1 MANLSLMSHYGWPI
15 GDTKSGSC
23 VLSHGLG
30 ESIRY
35 HSGDVNPGEIGY
47 PVMGVLR
54 KSDTLGGMKKT
65 RILPVL
71 VGLTLVASPV
81 LASCGGSSTSSDD
94 TTTVISLVPAG
105 KVIDVRTPEEFSE
118 GYVKGAVNID
128 VSDPDFESQIASLDK
143 DVAYSVYCRS
153 GNRSAV
159 AVDIMRNAGFTNVVD
174 LGAVEEA
181 AQALSLPV
189 VTD

>member
-1 MANLSLMSHYGWPI
+1 MMCIP
-15 GDTKSGSC
+15 K
-23 VLSHGLG
+23 
-30 ESIRY
+30 RF
-35 HSGDVNPGEIGY
+35 
-47 PVMGVLR
+47 
-54 KSDTLGGMKKT
+54 DTLGGMKRP

-71 VGLTLVASPV
+71 VGLTLVASMG

-105 KVIDVRTPEEFSE
+105 NLIDVRTPEEFSE

-128 VSDPDFESQIASLDK
+128 VANPDFEYLISSLDK
-143 DVAYSVYCRS
+143 QAAYSVYCRS

-189 VTD
+189 VAD

>member
-1 MANLSLMSHYGWPI
+1 MREVPNF
-15 GDTKSGSC
+15 
-23 VLSHGLG
+23 
-30 ESIRY
+30 
-35 HSGDVNPGEIGY
+35 
-47 PVMGVLR
+47 
-54 KSDTLGGMKKT
+54 SDTLGGMKKP
-65 RILPVL
+65 RFLHVV
-71 VGLTLVASPV
+71 VGLILVTSPV
-81 LASCGGSSTSSDD
+81 LASCGGSSSSSDD

-128 VSDPDFESQIASLDK
+128 VSNPNFESQIAALDK
-143 DVAYSVYCRS
+143 DAAYSVYCRS

-159 AVDIMRNAGFTNVVD
+159 AVEIMRNAGFTNVVD

-181 AQALSLPV
+181 ARALSLPV

>member
-1 MANLSLMSHYGWPI
+1 MIL
-15 GDTKSGSC
+15 GSVVNVFC
-23 VLSHGLG
+23 VKITRS
-30 ESIRY
+30 RMC
-35 HSGDVNPGEIGY
+35 VPGK
-47 PVMGVLR
+47 L
-54 KSDTLGGMKKT
+54 DTLGGMKKT
-65 RILPVL
+65 QILPVI
-71 VGLTLVASPV
+71 VGLTLVATPA

-105 KVIDVRTPEEFSE
+105 KVIDVRTPEEFSQ

-128 VSDPDFESQIASLDK
+128 VSNPDFEAQIASLDK
-143 DVAYSVYCRS
+143 NAAYSIYCRS

-159 AVDIMRNAGFTNVVD
+159 AVDIMRNAGFANVVD

>member
-1 MANLSLMSHYGWPI
+1 MMWVDSKP
-15 GDTKSGSC
+15 
-23 VLSHGLG
+23 
-30 ESIRY
+30 
-35 HSGDVNPGEIGY
+35 
-47 PVMGVLR
+47 
-54 KSDTLGGMKKT
+54 DTLGGMKT
-65 RILPVL
+65 SRFLPVF
-71 VGLTLVASPV
+71 VGLALVATPA

-94 TTTVISLVPAG
+94 TTTVISLVPAS
-105 KVIDVRTPEEFSE
+105 KVIDVRTPEEFGE

-128 VSDPDFESQIASLDK
+128 VSNPNFESQIASLDK
-143 DVAYSVYCRS
+143 DAAYSVYCRS

-174 LGAVEEA
+174 LGAVDEA

>member
-1 MANLSLMSHYGWPI
+1 MVTTP
-15 GDTKSGSC
+15 
-23 VLSHGLG
+23 
-30 ESIRY
+30 
-35 HSGDVNPGEIGY
+35 
-47 PVMGVLR
+47 
-54 KSDTLGGMKKT
+54 DTLGGMKKS
-65 RILPVL
+65 RFLPLV
-71 VGLTLVASPV
+71 VGLAIVAASG
-81 LASCGGSSTSSDD
+81 LASCGGSSTSSED

-105 KVIDVRTPEEFSE
+105 KVIDVRTPEEFNE

-128 VSDPDFESQIASLDK
+128 VSNPNFESQIASLDK
-143 DVAYSVYCRS
+143 DAAYSVYCRS

-181 AQALSLPV
+181 AKALSLPV